1 MHASIGTLELFVE
14 MRAIFEETLLA
25 AVKIICLFLRKAA
38 SNFQEILKYSLDWH
52 PVFFRAED
60 LKMLWLG

>member
-25 AVKIICLFLRKAA
+25 AVKIICLFLRKA

-60 LKMLWLG
+60 LKMLYLG